1 MVTGRVTLQ
10 NAAMRGRGVGWHAE
24 RCLTPER
31 CEGHLCVADDQGAFW
46 HPADPFAFAQ
56 WRVRADLDRIPAHV
70 RVRVG
75 RGGASRRR
83 NVVWTAVGLGSLAAV
98 LGMLWSRPRFVSMKT
113 HRGTGQLCDA
123 VSRVRAR
130 G

>member
-1 MVTGRVTLQ
+1 MTLQ
-10 NAAMRGRGVGWHAE
+10 NVAMRGRGVGWQAE

-46 HPADPFAFAQ
+46 HPADPLAFAQ
-56 WRVRADLDRIPAHV
+56 WRVRADLDRIPAQV

-75 RGGASRRR
+75 RGRVARRR
-83 NVVWTAVGLGSLAAV
+83 DVVWTAVGLGSLAAV
-98 LGMLWSRPRFVSMKT
+98 LGMLWSRRRLVSMKT
-113 HRGTGQLCDA
+113 LRGASQLRDA
-123 VSRVRAR
+123 VHRARAR